1 MKTGIYSL
9 ALVVM
14 MIGLTANLTHT
25 EKSNSQNVLKDVT
38 VIVDGMGYHPPT
50 VTITAGQTVSWYNAE
65 RDGAHSAT
73 ANDGSWDTGDM
84 WPFATCWIT
93 FEQPGVYPYHCM
105 HHPEETGEVV
115 VTK

>member
-1 MKTGIYSL
+1 MKTGIFSV
-9 ALVVM
+9 ALVAL
-14 MIGLTANLTHT
+14 MIGLAAYVQPTQT
-25 EKSNSQNVLKDVT
+25 LKDVT
-38 VIVDGMGYHPPT
+38 VIVDGQGYHPPS

-73 ANDGSWDTGDM
+73 ADDFTWDTGDM

-93 FEQPGVYPYHCM
+93 FEQPGVYYYHCM
-105 HHPEETGEVV
+105 HHPEEVGEVI

>member
-1 MKTGIYSL
+1 MKTGYYSVAIAAMML
-9 ALVVM
+9 ALS
-14 MIGLTANLTHT
+14 ANFSGTPT
-25 EKSNSQNVLKDVT
+25 FSPAKDVT
-38 VIVDGMGYHPPT
+38 VIIDGSGYHPSA

-73 ANDGSWDTGDM
+73 ADDGSWDTGDM

-93 FEQPGVYPYHCM
+93 FEQPGYYYYHCM
-105 HHPEETGEVV
+105 HHPDETGVVV